1 MSRGGTQRWIGL
13 PHKLSTRWGV
23 EQTGESSCHGFA
35 VWERLGGTGGLDA
48 LAARHLTNK
57 CSPIQS
63 LSDQDCYLIL
73 DGITLNVKGVAGG
86 LTLPQSRRRV
96 DN

>member
-1 MSRGGTQRWIGL
+1 
-13 PHKLSTRWGV
+13 
-23 EQTGESSCHGFA
+23 
-35 VWERLGGTGGLDA
+35 LDA